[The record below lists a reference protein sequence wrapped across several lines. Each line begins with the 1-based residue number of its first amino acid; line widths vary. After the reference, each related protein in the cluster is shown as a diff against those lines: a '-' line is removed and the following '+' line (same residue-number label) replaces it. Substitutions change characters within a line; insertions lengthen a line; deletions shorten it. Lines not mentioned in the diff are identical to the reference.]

1 MNNNTINQI
10 RDMIQQQNT
19 RSAWL
24 SGVQVYALELLDEY
38 ANNYGVNACAP
49 SLRDLLNG
57 ADNWNQYS
65 EGGCSLIYDR
75 DIAERLCTA
84 SELKRTHHGEKNP
97 NARENWLNVQA
108 RALHQAAAL
117 ILSCARE
124 VSAC

>member
-1 MNNNTINQI
+1 MTNNTIDQI

-49 SLRDLLNG
+49 SLR
-57 ADNWNQYS
+57 
-65 EGGCSLIYDR
+65 
-75 DIAERLCTA
+75 
-84 SELKRTHHGEKNP
+84 
-97 NARENWLNVQA
+97 
-108 RALHQAAAL
+108 ALHQAAAL